1 MKNVRTLWFVLL
13 LAVVGMFLFGC
24 NPSSD
29 SADTDTPAADTTESA
44 ATVETRP
51 PESATPAVT
60 ENEEPEVAADETVE
74 TVTTPDVEEPESAD
88 VAEDVI
94 VPDDVFVV
102 ATMNGRPLYSD
113 AYAKEVESVLGQYK
127 QMYAQF
133 GMDFDGLL
141 VGASGR
147 ELMLT
152 LQLEAMSRLAA
163 REVLAEETE
172 ARGIAPSD
180 AEVDLAYATLFAQFL
195 AGRGETEAEFEAY
208 MESVGLDMD
217 EFVANAWNSVRE
229 RLMVQALQAAVID
242 PVSLSE
248 SDVATY
254 YEENFDA
261 YNEQEQVRA
270 SHILFGTS
278 DADLQAYL
286 DAHADAFETTDLET
300 ERDALIAAIRDE
312 ADEALRELRA
322 GADFA
327 EMARERSTCGSAA
340 NGGDLDWFGRGRMV
354 SEFEDAAFALEVG
367 EISDVVE
374 TQFGFHIIQKTDYQE
389 ASTFELEEIMDQVR
403 FDAEA
408 AANEEAFTTWY
419 QQRHAEADVQI
430 TSPLLAAMKLLGEDL
445 SQGQAALEELLARS
459 DLNEPYLPYL
469 IGTVYEQ
476 RRMAVD
482 NTRVNL
488 LDDDIDDAEQEAE
501 IAELESEIDDWTQRA
516 IEMYEL
522 ALENVGEDEAIQE
535 RLDFLR
541 STGSE
546 G

>member
-74 TVTTPDVEEPESAD
+74 TATPDAEEPESAD

-180 AEVDLAYATLFAQFL
+180 AEVDSAYATLFAQFL

-217 EFVANAWNSVRE
+217 ES
-229 RLMVQALQAAVID
+229 
-242 PVSLSE
+242 
-248 SDVATY
+248 
-254 YEENFDA
+254 
-261 YNEQEQVRA
+261 
-270 SHILFGTS
+270 S

-286 DAHADAFETTDLET
+286 DAHADAFQTTDLET